1 MVVDG
6 AFIPGKPPAMESL
19 SIGGIENVESPD
31 RDALV
36 ITFQR
41 DTNAS
46 NDVDRV
52 IPVYDNRRGYN
63 ERLIDRGTHKEVIA
77 SRPP

>member
-1 MVVDG
+1 
-6 AFIPGKPPAMESL
+6 MESL

-41 DTNAS
+41 DTNIVE
-46 NDVDRV
+46 DIDRV
-52 IPVYDNRRGYN
+52 IPVYDNRGYN
-63 ERLIDRGTHKEVIA
+63 GRLTDRGTHKEVIV

>member
-1 MVVDG
+1 
-6 AFIPGKPPAMESL
+6 MESL
-19 SIGGIENVESPD
+19 SIGDIENVESPD

-41 DTNAS
+41 DTNMA

-52 IPVYDNRRGYN
+52 IPAYDN
-63 ERLIDRGTHKEVIA
+63 RGTHKEVK
-77 SRPP
+77 SVCPP